1 MQPYVPTAEPL
12 LDDEAPNSGKKS
24 KKKKK
29 QMSVDPYVLPDQ
41 NVEMVEVSDHSA
53 KKKDK
58 KKKKSKKSKRN
69 LDTKREADENT
80 KKEPEGDEY
89 DPYQKYDEANANY
102 AQATVLSSSG
112 WEVLDAKVWNGGH
125 TSAQAVGL
133 KYAITGDES
142 QIVTV
147 EIPPGESCQG
157 EPGSMMYLSNAIDMK
172 VSCGGDW
179 FGRCCGGESCCVVN
193 FNNTTRSGEVG
204 YAGLVTNDPLA
215 KVVPIEMGSDAVG
228 RSLIV
233 QQGAYM
239 ASYGEVKITFDCD
252 CNLMRCCCGGMGLV
266 RQKIEGTG
274 TAFLGATGT
283 IVQKVLAQNEV
294 MLCDTNCILAY
305 AESCTFDIKKT
316 GGIVNWIGGGEGFF
330 NSSVKG
336 PGLVVVQSMNML
348 MLLEALAADKMYRR

>member
-1 MQPYVPTAEPL
+1 MQPYVPTAE
-12 LDDEAPNSGKKS
+12 
-24 KKKKK
+24 
-29 QMSVDPYVLPDQ
+29 
-41 NVEMVEVSDHSA
+41 MVEVSDYSSS

-58 KKKKSKKSKRN
+58 KKPKSEKKPKSKKAKKSKG
-69 LDTKREADENT
+69 
-80 KKEPEGDEY
+80 KKDAAGDDY
-89 DPYQKYDEANANY
+89 DPYANYDKENY

-112 WEVLDAKVWNGGH
+112 WEQLDAKH
-125 TSAQAVGL
+125 ASARAGGL

-157 EPGSMMYLSNAIDMK
+157 EPGSMMYLSNGIDMK

-193 FNNTTRSGEVG
+193 FQNTGNGEAG

-215 KVVPIEMGSDAVG
+215 KVVPIEMGSEAVG

-252 CNLMRCCCGGMGLV
+252 CNLVRCCCGGMGLV

-283 IVQKVLAQNEV
+283 IVQKVLTHDEV

-330 NSSVKG
+330 NSSIKG
-336 PGLVVVQSMNML
+336 PGLVVVQSMNMC